1 MHRKQKLAGVKRILT
16 FLLATLGGMYLRAQN
31 DSIPL
36 ANKTRLNFAKTYYEV
51 GGSYI
56 PSFNGQKLSNPG
68 REAIKHSGSFNTN
81 LSWGGFHFWGHA
93 EFFVSFPLKQF
104 YTNENTYNFTHV
116 AVTGARFLPWAF
128 REKALRPYIGL
139 NWSAFDFQQG
149 NDPIKGSPK
158 LEKNFSLVP
167 NIGVL
172 YSYKNFAVRF
182 GADFF
187 LDNEWQYPISKN
199 EFATIHTPKY
209 SLNLSLLYYMESS
222 ADNKYEN
229 SKARWN
235 NYPTVSELGYEASS
249 FGDFFLGI
257 GPSLSFSLSDSEYLN
272 EKYPYLEKRKSSE
285 SYFDIAAGYQF
296 NKWNMFTAISF
307 RNPEF
312 IRSGYGEQ
320 LQIKKTSFALEFT
333 KFLTDYSG
341 FAPYV
346 GLNIAYDNI
355 DIKEKNDVVTVEHNF
370 KKIEPGL
377 TFGWDIVPGK
387 TEEFLILRTN
397 LRWYP
402 FANYEVNG
410 RRFKIDQLE
419 YNLIQVLF
427 YPQRFL
433 RAKKIRLF

>member
-1 MHRKQKLAGVKRILT
+1 MKIKLLYCLIVFIT
-16 FLLATLGGMYLRAQN
+16 TSTYAQN
-31 DSIPL
+31 DTIPF
-36 ANKTRLNFAKTYYEV
+36 AKKTRLNFAKTYYEI
-51 GGSYI
+51 GGSYS
-56 PSFNGQKLSNPG
+56 PSFTGKRLSSSGVENVN
-68 REAIKHSGSFNTN
+68 HSESFNTS

-104 YTNENTYNFTHV
+104 YTNEDTYSFKHV
-116 AVTGARFLPWAF
+116 AITGARFLPWAF
-128 REKALRPYIGL
+128 REKKLRPYIGL
-139 NWSAFDFQQG
+139 NWSAFEFQQG
-149 NDPIKGSPK
+149 KDAINEGPK

-172 YSYKNFAVRF
+172 YSYKSFALRL

-187 LDNEWQYPISKN
+187 FDNEWKYPLSKE
-199 EFATIHTPKY
+199 EFVTIQTPKY
-209 SLNLSLLYYMESS
+209 SFNLSLLYYMESS
-222 ADNKYEN
+222 VDKNYEN
-229 SKARWN
+229 SEERWN
-235 NYPTVSELGYEASS
+235 SYPEVSSLAYKSKS

-257 GPSLSFSLSDSEYLN
+257 GPSISFSLSESEYLN
-272 EKYPYLEKRKSSE
+272 DKYPYLEKRKSSE
-285 SYFDIAAGYQF
+285 SYFDIAIGYQF
-296 NKWNMFTAISF
+296 NKLNMFTALSF

-312 IRSGYGEQ
+312 IRSGFGKQ
-320 LQIKKTSFALEFT
+320 FHIKKTSFALEFT

-346 GLNIAYDNI
+346 GLNIAYDKINL
-355 DIKEKNDVVTVEHNF
+355 KEKSGNTSITYNF
-370 KKIEPGL
+370 NRLEPGI

-402 FANYEVNG
+402 FANYTIDG
-410 RRFKIDQLE
+410 KRLKIDQLE

>member
-1 MHRKQKLAGVKRILT
+1 MKRILI
-16 FLLATLGGMYLRAQN
+16 FLLILLGGMHLRAQDN
-31 DSIPL
+31 SNPF
-36 ANKTRLNFAKTYYEV
+36 AKKTRLNFAKTYYEL
-51 GGSYI
+51 GGSYV
-56 PSFNGQKLSNPG
+56 PSFTGEILSNSG
-68 REAIKHSGSFNTN
+68 RESIKHSGSFNTN

-93 EFFVSFPLKQF
+93 EFFVSFPLRQF
-104 YTNENTYNFTHV
+104 HTNENTYNFKHV

-128 REKALRPYIGL
+128 REKKLRPYIGL

-149 NDPIKGSPK
+149 NDPINEGPK

-167 NIGVL
+167 NIGIL
-172 YSYKNFAVRF
+172 YGYKNFAVRL

-229 SKARWN
+229 SEERWN
-235 NYPTVSELGYEASS
+235 SYPTVSSLGYNSNS
-249 FGDFFLGI
+249 FGDFFVGI
-257 GPSLSFSLSDSEYLN
+257 GPSISFSLSQSEYLN
-272 EKYPYLEKRKSSE
+272 DKYPYLEKRKSSE
-285 SYFDIAAGYQF
+285 SYFDIALGYQF
-296 NKWNMFTAISF
+296 NKLNMFTALSF

-312 IRSGYGEQ
+312 IRSAFGEQ
-320 LQIKKTSFALEFT
+320 LRIKKTSFALEFT

-346 GLNIAYDNI
+346 GLNIAYDKINLT
-355 DIKEKNDVVTVEHNF
+355 EKNNTISYEHNF
-370 KKIEPGL
+370 KRVEPGF

-387 TEEFLILRTN
+387 TEEYLVLRTN

-402 FANYEVNG
+402 FANYTVNG
-410 RRFKIDQLE
+410 KRFKIDQLE